1 MCNKHHGAKSDQNTP
16 NLIILFL
23 LQIHLNYANIC
34 RGGVGDHEFFFTGA
48 RGTTAGFSYG
58 LGSTQT
64 HHFVPAGRKIILEKI
79 FVFFYCG
86 IKTQKKIQTKWNKIE
101 RVGEICGNWHLWPNQ
116 PVMAFNA
123 THKVPYHIFRPVG
136 TPNPVD
142 MGLWGDLSEEGK
154 VYKVPPVHF
163 LGCVMVFRFGRT

>member
-1 MCNKHHGAKSDQNTP
+1 MIFSQTRVVPLLASAKGWVQLKHT
-16 NLIILFL
+16 ILSQPEENSFW
-23 LQIHLNYANIC
+23 
-34 RGGVGDHEFFFTGA
+34 
-48 RGTTAGFSYG
+48 
-58 LGSTQT
+58 
-64 HHFVPAGRKIILEKI
+64 KKI
-79 FVFFYCG
+79 FGFFHCG

-163 LGCVMVFRFGRT
+163 LGCVMAFRFRENLTIVEVTGPDSPAGAQ